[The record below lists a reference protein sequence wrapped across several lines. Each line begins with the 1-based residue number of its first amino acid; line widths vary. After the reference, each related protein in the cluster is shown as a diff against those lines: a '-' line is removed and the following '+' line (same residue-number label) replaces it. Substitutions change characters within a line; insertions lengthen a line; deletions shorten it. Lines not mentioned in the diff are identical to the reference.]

1 MVNAAVLGL
10 MGVGVLAACQ
20 SATLKLKS
28 AADKV
33 VFTKLVTAADV
44 VSIIGQPDGRIRYAQ
59 RTGTI
64 SELRSFRSEQP
75 TELVRLPV
83 DTEDQ
88 RGLLGMA
95 TDKTGRLFASWVD
108 TKGVLLVSR
117 VETGLSTT
125 VWTGPPTAAK
135 ANGGHLVMDSHGQL
149 VIAIGDLSQGGA
161 RGVFYQLDPN
171 GDATQSPKVLST
183 GWNNPFAYDITGL
196 DHLWVA
202 DNSPGAQPERIG
214 RGDTGNIIGT
224 FSIKTAPAG
233 LAVLSETK
241 ALTTVAICGF
251 VSQRLDRWRITEKVI
266 LAEPLAT
273 NCTTA
278 VTLLPDGRLAYA
290 TVDSIM
296 ISTAPIGLG
305 EPK

>member
-1 MVNAAVLGL
+1 MGIATALGL
-10 MGVGVLAACQ
+10 LGVLAACQ
-20 SATLKLKS
+20 SAIPKPKS
-28 AADKV
+28 ASDKV
-33 VFTKLVTAADV
+33 VFTKLVAAADV
-44 VSIIGQPDGRIRYAQ
+44 VAIEGQPDGRIRYAQ

-64 SELRSFRSEQP
+64 SELRSLRTDKP

-95 TDKTGRLFASWVD
+95 TDKTGRMFASWVD

-125 VWTGPPTAAK
+125 VWTGPQTAAK
-135 ANGGHLVMDSHGQL
+135 ANGGHLVVDSRGQL

-161 RGVFYQLDPN
+161 RGVFYQLDPD
-171 GDATQSPKVLST
+171 GDSTQSPKVLSK
-183 GWNNPFAYDITGL
+183 GWNNPFAYDITGF

-202 DNSPGAQPERIG
+202 DNSPGVQPERIG
-214 RGDTGNIIGT
+214 RGDTGNIVGT
-224 FSIKTAPAG
+224 LTIKTAPAG

-241 ALTTVAICGF
+241 AITTVAICGF
-251 VSQRLDRWRITEKVI
+251 VSQRLDRWQITDTVT
-266 LAEPLAT
+266 LAQPLAT

-296 ISTAPIGLG
+296 ISTEPIGHG
-305 EPK
+305 QPE